1 MTTTEMAAIMIPA
14 MLRSGGTWRITRIEQ
29 TGVSEGN
36 RAYAKQMVEV
46 SRRAVLRCAPLR
58 LPAELYAGGWENI
71 TMGFIPG
78 QLQ

>member
-1 MTTTEMAAIMIPA
+1 
-14 MLRSGGTWRITRIEQ
+14 MLFRSNPDGSVAGTPQVVEQ
-29 TGVSEGN
+29 KGVDDSN
-36 RAYAKQMVEV
+36 RSYAKQMVEV
-46 SRRAVLRCAPLR
+46 SRRAVLRCAPLK